1 MGPDPKLRDL
11 SSFVYGKK
19 YWPDDRSRLFPFFT
33 PSTVNEIDST
43 ESERQSGDQSGSTNF
58 AVLTTC
64 DRFILLSEHRGH
76 AAPPEE
82 AREVNDQDE
91 RRQDVATPGTQST
104 DGALSPQFS

>member
-1 MGPDPKLRDL
+1 MAKSIGRTIGAA
-11 SSFVYGKK
+11 SSRFSHL
-19 YWPDDRSRLFPFFT
+19 PP
-33 PSTVNEIDST
+33 VNEIDPT
-43 ESERQSGDQSGSTNF
+43 ESERATKQASGDQSGSTNF

-64 DRFILLSEHRGH
+64 DRFIFLSEHRGH

-91 RRQDVATPGTQST
+91 RRQDVAAPGTQST

>member
-1 MGPDPKLRDL
+1 MAKSIGAA
-11 SSFVYGKK
+11 SSRFSHL
-19 YWPDDRSRLFPFFT
+19 PP
-33 PSTVNEIDST
+33 VNEIDPT

-64 DRFILLSEHRGH
+64 DRFIFLSEHRGH

-91 RRQDVATPGTQST
+91 RRQDVAAPGTQLT
-104 DGALSPQFS
+104 DRSFPQS